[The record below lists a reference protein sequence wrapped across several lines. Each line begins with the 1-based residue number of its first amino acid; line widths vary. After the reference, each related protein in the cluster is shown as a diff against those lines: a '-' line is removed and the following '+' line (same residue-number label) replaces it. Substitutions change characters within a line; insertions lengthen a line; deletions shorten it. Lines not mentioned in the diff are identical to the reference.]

1 MKNMNRNGSLILLA
15 FAAAL
20 ALPGCGGAGERAGDN
35 GARATAPPSTD
46 APSPAPAADGAAQ
59 AAPANGDATAAPST
73 STTGGATQPDAT
85 LKGGERG
92 GVKVRQADA
101 PKPRI
106 GSGGNDFFLFTQAR
120 GALAADAEL
129 KTANIT
135 VEVKEG
141 VVTLSGALASAA
153 QKSKA
158 EQLVR
163 AVGGVR
169 DVKNRLRVSGGA

>member
-1 MKNMNRNGSLILLA
+1 MKRNRLLILLTL
-15 FAAAL
+15 AAASVL
-20 ALPGCGGAGERAGDN
+20 SGCGGAAERAGDN
-35 GARATAPPSTD
+35 SARPAAPPDVNASS
-46 APSPAPAADGAAQ
+46 AAPAADGAAR
-59 AAPANGDATAAPST
+59 AAPADGAVAAPPPSAA
-73 STTGGATQPDAT
+73 GGATQPDTT

-92 GVKVRQADA
+92 VVKVQQANT

-120 GALAADAEL
+120 GALNADAEL
-129 KTANIT
+129 KAANVT

-169 DVKNRLRVSGGA
+169 DVKNRLRVSGGT